1 MELPVALDA
10 MGGDRAPD
18 EILAG
23 ARLAIE
29 RGFAVQLVGRT
40 ADLGDLGDLAV
51 LEASEVIE
59 MHDDPAHGV
68 RRKKDASV
76 VRAAE
81 LVCDGKASAMVSA
94 GNTGAAMVAALLRM
108 GRIKGVSRPA
118 IATTL
123 PTPGRGDQPP
133 TVLLDSGANAECH
146 PEWLVQFAQ
155 MGTVYFRHRYEVA
168 KPKVGLMSI
177 GEESM
182 KGNTL
187 VKTTHELL
195 AQLSEVNFVGNVEG
209 RDVLT
214 DRVDVV
220 VTDGFTGN
228 VLLKGMEGASAAVS
242 QAFLDALIVHPE
254 LSAVGA
260 DVQAV
265 LDPLL
270 ESIDY
275 ETYGGAMLLGVEGV
289 CLIAHG
295 SSHARA
301 VANAVQLAQE
311 LFDGDVVGALRA
323 AVGKG

>member
-1 MELPVALDA
+1 M
-10 MGGDRAPD
+10 
-18 EILAG
+18 
-23 ARLAIE
+23 
-29 RGFAVQLVGRT
+29 
-40 ADLGDLGDLAV
+40 
-51 LEASEVIE
+51 
-59 MHDDPAHGV
+59 
-68 RRKKDASV
+68 
-76 VRAAE
+76 
-81 LVCDGKASAMVSA
+81 
-94 GNTGAAMVAALLRM
+94 
-108 GRIKGVSRPA
+108 
-118 IATTL
+118 
-123 PTPGRGDQPP
+123 
-133 TVLLDSGANAECH
+133 LLDSGANAECH

-168 KPKVGLMSI
+168 RPKVGLMSI

-295 SSHARA
+295 SSQARA

-323 AVGKG
+323 AVGKE

>member
-1 MELPVALDA
+1 
-10 MGGDRAPD
+10 
-18 EILAG
+18 
-23 ARLAIE
+23 
-29 RGFAVQLVGRT
+29 
-40 ADLGDLGDLAV
+40 
-51 LEASEVIE
+51 
-59 MHDDPAHGV
+59 
-68 RRKKDASV
+68 
-76 VRAAE
+76 
-81 LVCDGKASAMVSA
+81 
-94 GNTGAAMVAALLRM
+94 
-108 GRIKGVSRPA
+108 
-118 IATTL
+118 
-123 PTPGRGDQPP
+123 
-133 TVLLDSGANAECH
+133 
-146 PEWLVQFAQ
+146 
-155 MGTVYFRHRYEVA
+155 
-168 KPKVGLMSI
+168 
-177 GEESM
+177 
-182 KGNTL
+182 
-187 VKTTHELL
+187 
-195 AQLSEVNFVGNVEG
+195 VNFVGNVEG